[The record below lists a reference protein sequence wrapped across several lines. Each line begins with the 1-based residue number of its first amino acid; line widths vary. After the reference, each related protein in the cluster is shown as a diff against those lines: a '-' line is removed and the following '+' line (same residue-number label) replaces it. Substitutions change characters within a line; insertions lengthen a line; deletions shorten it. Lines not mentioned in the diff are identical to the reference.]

1 MMFNNR
7 VIVNRHNLNS
17 NNSILQ
23 LHIIGRGMLM

>member
-7 VIVNRHNLNS
+7 VIVNRHNLN